1 MCGRG
6 LASVVRSA
14 LLNVRR
20 LSDLL
25 PDNELLDQALEPRV
39 VTDAGRC
46 GGRELAGL
54 PVVW

>member
-6 LASVVRSA
+6 LASVVRST

-20 LSDLL
+20 LGDLL

-39 VTDAGRC
+39 VADAGRC
-46 GGRELAGL
+46 GGQGLAGL